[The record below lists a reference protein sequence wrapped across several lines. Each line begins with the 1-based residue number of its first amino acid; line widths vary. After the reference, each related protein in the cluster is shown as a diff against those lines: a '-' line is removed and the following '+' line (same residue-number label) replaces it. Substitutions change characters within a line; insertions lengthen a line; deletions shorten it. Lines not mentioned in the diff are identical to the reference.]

1 MKLLKIED
9 TTSFAK
15 DAETGAVVS
24 INRNDAAL
32 ARERK
37 EKRKL
42 EQLQQEELNDKVKS
56 LETKVDLIQEMLT
69 KILEKV

>member
-15 DAETGAVVS
+15 DAETGAIVS
-24 INRNDAAL
+24 INRNDAVL

-37 EKRKL
+37 EKRRL
-42 EQLQQEELNDKVKS
+42 EQIQQKELDDKVRS
-56 LETKVDLIQEMLT
+56 LETKVDLIQDMLT